1 MYFRDR
7 LLVKRKRIACKTQM
21 NYMQNADTIYIIS
34 LNDKICFTNNDKVR
48 ALTDAYVIKEV
59 YLCSSWF

>member
-1 MYFRDR
+1 
-7 LLVKRKRIACKTQM
+7 M
-21 NYMQNADTIYIIS
+21 NYMQNADTFYIIS

-59 YLCSSWF
+59 YLCSSWFQ